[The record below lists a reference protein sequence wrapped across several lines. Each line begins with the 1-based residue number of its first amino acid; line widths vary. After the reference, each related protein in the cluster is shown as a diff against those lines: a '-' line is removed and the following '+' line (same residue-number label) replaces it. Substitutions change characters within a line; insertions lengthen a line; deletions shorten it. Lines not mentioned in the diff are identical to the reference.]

1 MKIFKFQDLIDS
13 KILSS
18 EHLALA
24 IGVFDGVHRGHSY
37 IFSRLGYAARGTGA
51 KTMVITFDHNPK
63 AFSKGALDT
72 LRLRRE
78 YVESFSVDFFVV
90 IDFSDDFS
98 KISGSEF
105 IRLLCTM
112 SRIDTVIVGEDF
124 KCGNPKTRITARDLE
139 GEFAR
144 YGQHTVVDIC
154 RPVLDDEG
162 IRISSTKL
170 RELILQGNMGRVSML
185 SGKSYE
191 LDLEN
196 VPFSIRDGGLLYRPD
211 SIDQLLPPEGNYRS
225 EAVMESGEVL
235 PASLKIGRKAILL
248 SLEEKGHIKT
258 LRIITKE

>member
-1 MKIFKFQDLIDS
+1 VKRYRFQEL
-13 KILSS
+13 LSS
-18 EHLALA
+18 QMLSNEHLAVA
-24 IGVFDGVHRGHSY
+24 IGVFDGVHRGHSL
-37 IFSRLGYAARGTGA
+37 IFSKLQYWARGRGS
-51 KTMVITFDHNPK
+51 KSMVITFDHNPK
-63 AFSKGALDT
+63 AATIGSLDT
-72 LRLRRE
+72 LRLREE

-124 KCGNPKTRITARDLE
+124 KCGNPRTRITAKDLE

-144 YGQHTVVDIC
+144 CGQKTLVDIC

-162 IRISSTKL
+162 IRISSTML
-170 RELILQGNMGRVSML
+170 RELILQGNLDRVSTL

-191 LDLEN
+191 LDLES
-196 VPFSIRDGGLLYRPD
+196 VPFSREGDGLLFMTS
-211 SIDQLLPPEGNYRS
+211 SIGQLLPPEGRYRT
-225 EAVMESGEVL
+225 EAVMEDGRVL
-235 PASLKIGRKAILL
+235 PSSMQIDGGCIQLPAI
-248 SLEEKGHIKT
+248 ENGQIRT